1 MLLFSRIQINSIW
14 LNLICFLNVK
24 NKQMICCS
32 YGYILFFL
40 KLIIKLKGLI
50 DFSLHI
56 LVVKNESFKDLRYLN
71 VTPPTATYAQ
81 VPLMIQSYETGV

>member
-1 MLLFSRIQINSIW
+1 MGIS
-14 LNLICFLNVK
+14 
-24 NKQMICCS
+24 
-32 YGYILFFL
+32 FFL

-56 LVVKNESFKDLRYLN
+56 LVVKNESFKDLRHLN

-81 VPLMIQSYETGV
+81 VPLMIQSYDTGV